1 MMLQMFVMWV
11 VVGLIAGRLA
21 GYILTEGGYG
31 QTGDLILGLAGSVV
45 GSGLFLLLGL
55 SPDAGW
61 VVSVVVAFIGAAAV
75 ILAQRKFWSVPA

>member
-1 MMLQMFVMWV
+1 MTLGMFLMWV
-11 VVGLIAGRLA
+11 VVGLIAGRVA
-21 GYILTEGGYG
+21 GSVMKEGSYG

-45 GSGLFLLLGL
+45 ASGLFLFLGV

-75 ILAQRKFWSVPA
+75 IFAQREFWSVPA